1 MKTAVCYTIAL
12 ACCIGLALADWDALG
27 YGGGYGG
34 YGGMGASL
42 GGYGGYGK
50 ASYVPVYP
58 NTNRGGIGNG
68 GIIASKLTVYSMTY
82 GGIFGSP
89 PRK

>member
-27 YGGGYGG
+27 YGSYGG

-42 GGYGGYGK
+42 GGYGK

-58 NTNRGGIGNG
+58 SAAKGGIGNG
-68 GIIASKLTVYSMTY
+68 GIIASE
-82 GGIFGSP
+82 
-89 PRK
+89 